1 MKKIILSAALAG
13 LFGLGASLAAVAAD
27 STVLRVL
34 AVQTN
39 DVPGYARE
47 VETLQALYKKAGQP
61 VTLRVWRAT
70 YAGADTGT
78 IVVTA
83 ELPNLAALAK
93 MADSMRS
100 NPDISAEMN
109 KIGGMRKIVS
119 DSLYELLTP

>member
-1 MKKIILSAALAG
+1 MKRIILSAAFAG
-13 LFGLGASLAAVAAD
+13 LFGLTASLAAVAAD

-39 DVPGYARE
+39 DVQAYTRE
-47 VETLQALYKKAGQP
+47 VEALQALYRKLGQP

-83 ELPNLAALAK
+83 ELPNLAALVK
-93 MADSMRS
+93 MTDSMRS
-100 NPDISAEMN
+100 SPEISAEMN
-109 KIGGMRKIVS
+109 RIGGMRKIVS

>member
-1 MKKIILSAALAG
+1 MKKIILSAAFAG
-13 LFGLGASLAAVAAD
+13 LFGLTVSLAALAAD

-39 DVPGYARE
+39 DVQGYTHE
-47 VETLQALYKKAGQP
+47 VEALQALYRKSGQQ

-93 MADSMRS
+93 MTDSMRS
-100 NPDISAEMN
+100 NPEIGAEMN
-109 KIGGMRKIVS
+109 KLGGMRKIVS
-119 DSLYELLTP
+119 DSLYELLAP

>member
-1 MKKIILSAALAG
+1 MKKIILSAAFAG
-13 LFGLGASLAAVAAD
+13 LFGLTASLAAAAAD

-39 DVPGYARE
+39 DVQAYTRE

-93 MADSMRS
+93 MSDSMRS
-100 NPDISAEMN
+100 NPEISSEMN

>member
-1 MKKIILSAALAG
+1 MNKIILSAAFAG
-13 LFGLGASLAAVAAD
+13 LFGLTASLAAVAAD

-34 AVQTN
+34 AVQTS
-39 DVPGYARE
+39 DVQGYTRE
-47 VETLQALYKKAGQP
+47 VEALQALYRKSGQP

-70 YAGADTGT
+70 YAGPDTGT

-100 NPDISAEMN
+100 NAEISAEMN

>member
-13 LFGLGASLAAVAAD
+13 LFGLTASLAAVAAD

-39 DVPGYARE
+39 DVPGYTHE

-70 YAGADTGT
+70 FAGADTGT

-83 ELPNLAALAK
+83 EMPNLAALAK
-93 MADSMRS
+93 MSDSMRS
-100 NPDISAEMN
+100 NPEINAEMN

>member
-1 MKKIILSAALAG
+1 MKKIILSAAFAG
-13 LFGLGASLAAVAAD
+13 LLGLTASLAAVAAD

-39 DVPGYARE
+39 DVQGYTRE
-47 VETLQALYKKAGQP
+47 VETLQALYRKMGQQ

-70 YAGADTGT
+70 FAGPDAGT

-93 MADSMRS
+93 MNDAMRS
-100 NPDISAEMN
+100 NQEIGAQMN
-109 KIGGMRKIVS
+109 KIGAMRKIVS

>member
-13 LFGLGASLAAVAAD
+13 LFGLTASLAAVAAD

-39 DVPGYARE
+39 DVPGYTHA
-47 VETLQALYKKAGQP
+47 VETLQGLYKKAGQP

-70 YAGADTGT
+70 FAGADTGT

-83 ELPNLAALAK
+83 EMPNLAALAK
-93 MADSMRS
+93 MADSIRS
-100 NPDISAEMN
+100 NPEINAEMN